1 MSSAAPPKTSD
12 VRAVA
17 WWVLVGTAAGALAG
31 AVVGGVGGR
40 LAMLLLRLTSDD
52 LVIGIPSDDGFEI
65 GVVSAQTLIL
75 VATTTAMGAVNGV
88 LYAGLRDVIPTA
100 LRLPL
105 WTLVGAAVIGSAV
118 VHEDGVDF
126 TVLQPPAL
134 AVILFVAL
142 PATASA
148 VVVLV
153 VDRWSAVEPWS
164 DRRLTALL
172 VAACVGATVAL
183 VFSALVAAGALVVR
197 RAGLAG
203 LARRVGRIAVP
214 AGIAAATLLAALELV
229 RESARIVD

>member
-1 MSSAAPPKTSD
+1 
-12 VRAVA
+12 
-17 WWVLVGTAAGALAG
+17 VLVGTAAGALAG
-31 AVVGGVGGR
+31 AAVGGVGGR
-40 LAMLLLRLTSDD
+40 LAMQLHRLTSDD

-65 GVVSAQTLIL
+65 GVVSAQTLVL
-75 VATTTAMGAVNGV
+75 VATTAAMGAVNGV
-88 LYAGLRDVIPTA
+88 LYAGLRDVIPPA

-105 WTLVGAAVIGSAV
+105 WTLVGAAVVGSAV

-126 TVLQPPAL
+126 TVLEPPAL
-134 AVILFVAL
+134 AVLLFVAL
-142 PATASA
+142 PAIASA

-153 VDRWSAVEPWS
+153 VDRWSAVAPWS

-172 VAACVGATVAL
+172 VVACMGATVAL
-183 VFSALVAAGALVVR
+183 AFSALVGAGALVVR

-214 AGIAAATLLAALELV
+214 AGIAVATLIAALELV